1 MYHCQPWQVPH
12 ALLSNLQ
19 CTTASPGR
27 SLMHCSQT
35 CSVPLPALAGP
46 SCIALKPAVYYCQ
59 PWQVPH
65 ALLSNLQCTTASPGR
80 SLMHCSQTCSV
91 LLPALAGP
99 SCIAL
104 KPAVYYCQPWQ
115 VPHALLSNLQCTT
128 VGPGR
133 SLICFLACRMKLSAG
148 CVVTGTPW
156 SGHDVNQK

>member
-1 MYHCQPWQVPH
+1 MSLMHCSQTCSVALSALSCIALKPAVYCCQPCHVPH

-19 CTTASPGR
+19 CTTVSP
-27 SLMHCSQT
+27 
-35 CSVPLPALAGP
+35 V
-46 SCIALKPAVYYCQ
+46 V
-59 PWQVPH
+59 
-65 ALLSNLQCTTASPGR
+65 

-91 LLPALAGP
+91 LLSALSCP

-104 KPAVYYCQPWQ
+104 EPAVTVSPVMSLMHYSQTCSDRQPCH

-133 SLICFLACRMKLSAG
+133 SLICFLACRMKLSTG
-148 CVVTGTPW
+148 CVVRGTPW